1 MYETYDEFSQS
12 SSSGG
17 ITCFEYVFSASK
29 PLEDVLY
36 CGTVSGTILQFPVTK
51 RHRNRIDDFCHDQ
64 KGSITCMKYIRDTK
78 ILSNKDEGVLVS
90 GSADRSLCVFYPHA
104 DNNEYLIQKLH
115 GHDGTISAIES
126 GKEGSIVS
134 ASIDGVFKI
143 WLPQKGRASMKF
155 PFFECTYSSTKS
167 SSFDKVDWLQA
178 LAVKTVGVWTLYVG
192 DSDGGIDVYKKGGGP
207 SSEAAYAAFTGQVQ
221 LKTSWKNL
229 HTRSISNIAVQLEDK
244 LVISIGYDN
253 TCKVCDC
260 ANGTVI
266 ISITNPRSCMFR
278 SALYNR
284 EEAVFLLMDEVGWIT
299 TYSWTQ
305 EKVTKEFELIVAN
318 AKQLQEVRKSH
329 KGALLGR
336 ASPIQDNF
344 GRLFIHIPFSGGVR
358 LVKEIRRSDEVCF
371 RSDYHDSVIGVA
383 PMVSLAPAGTP
394 GGRKARDRNR
404 FSSSEHLTFTADK
417 DAIFCFT
424 EFNQEELYQLRAP
437 DRRMSEITFL
447 KVLWD
452 LSCVVTGHDNGS
464 VVLWS
469 TDSSQSRIFAH
480 QLKNTVNCIIEAECR
495 QSRALVAADHSGQ
508 IAVWNLTFLVKNPT
522 ELSLESLSGGFHD
535 PEDPSIL
542 AMAYHPATKT
552 MISSGSDCTLQMW
565 RFGVDT
571 GSNKYEAHTEPVCCL
586 EVTNNTLVSGDM
598 GGVVILWAMADAS
611 SHVTV
616 GLRRLVVWSSELGIR
631 AVISTLSGTQELLGP
646 RFDQEAAPPT
656 ATMNRVYVAIAGVKD
671 VATWCVDVV
680 DYRASGENFDADD
693 VLGNTD
699 PVNVSGDSKDGER
712 DIEGKDDASDA
723 DANEL
728 VTQAVFNGDYE
739 DDEEAKGHEPPPFLL
754 SRTARKHFELNVE
767 KGPAA
772 KLHGAEPTC
781 LFLSAESKPSGT
793 APSASIDAGI
803 TGGNNEATEGP
814 KYLYYGTVEGTTTRH
829 KL

>member
-1 MYETYDEFSQS
+1 M
-12 SSSGG
+12 
-17 ITCFEYVFSASK
+17 
-29 PLEDVLY
+29 
-36 CGTVSGTILQFPVTK
+36 
-51 RHRNRIDDFCHDQ
+51 
-64 KGSITCMKYIRDTK
+64 
-78 ILSNKDEGVLVS
+78 
-90 GSADRSLCVFYPHA
+90 
-104 DNNEYLIQKLH
+104 
-115 GHDGTISAIES
+115 
-126 GKEGSIVS
+126 
-134 ASIDGVFKI
+134 
-143 WLPQKGRASMKF
+143 
-155 PFFECTYSSTKS
+155 
-167 SSFDKVDWLQA
+167 
-178 LAVKTVGVWTLYVG
+178 
-192 DSDGGIDVYKKGGGP
+192 
-207 SSEAAYAAFTGQVQ
+207 
-221 LKTSWKNL
+221 
-229 HTRSISNIAVQLEDK
+229 
-244 LVISIGYDN
+244 
-253 TCKVCDC
+253 
-260 ANGTVI
+260 
-266 ISITNPRSCMFR
+266 
-278 SALYNR
+278 
-284 EEAVFLLMDEVGWIT
+284 LMDEVGWIT

-305 EKVTKEFELIVAN
+305 EKVTKEFELVVAT
-318 AKQLQEVRKSH
+318 AKQLHEVRKSH
-329 KGALLGR
+329 KDAVLGR

-344 GRLFIHIPFSGGVR
+344 GRLFIHMPFSGSVS
-358 LVKEIRRSDEVCF
+358 LVKEIRRSEEVCF
-371 RSDYHDSVIGVA
+371 RSDYHDSVVGVA

-394 GGRKARDRNR
+394 GGRGARDRNR

-452 LSCVVTGHDNGS
+452 LSSVVTGHDNGT

-469 TDSSQSRIFAH
+469 TDSSQSRIIAH

-542 AMAYHPATKT
+542 AMAYHAATKT
-552 MISSGSDCTLQMW
+552 VISGGSDCTLQMW

-571 GSNKYEAHTEPVCCL
+571 GANKYEAHAEPVCCL
-586 EVTNNTLVSGDM
+586 EVTNNTMVSGDM
-598 GGVVILWAMADAS
+598 GGVVILWALADGS
-611 SHVTV
+611 SRVTE

-646 RFDQEAAPPT
+646 RFDQEAASPT
-656 ATMNRVYVAIAGVKD
+656 VTMNRVYVAIAGIKD

-680 DYRASGENFDADD
+680 DYRASGEGFGSDD

-699 PVNVSGDSKDGER
+699 PVNVSGDSEDQDGDDE
-712 DIEGKDDASDA
+712 DGEGKDDASDA
-723 DANEL
+723 GVNEL
-728 VTQAVFNGDYE
+728 VTQAIFNGDCEYG
-739 DDEEAKGHEPPPFLL
+739 EETKGDEPPPFLL

-781 LFLSAESKPSGT
+781 LFLSAESKPSGLS
-793 APSASIDAGI
+793 PSASIGAGI
-803 TGGNNEATEGP
+803 TGGNDEAAEGP